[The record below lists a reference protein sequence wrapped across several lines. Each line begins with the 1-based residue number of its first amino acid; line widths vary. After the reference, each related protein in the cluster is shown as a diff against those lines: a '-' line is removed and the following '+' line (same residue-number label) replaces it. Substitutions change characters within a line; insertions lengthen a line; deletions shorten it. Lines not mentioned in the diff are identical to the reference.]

1 MRVKISMKPLILI
14 DGSSYLYRA
23 FHALPPLINS
33 QGQQTGA
40 IFGVVNMI
48 RKLRMEYHPEQM
60 VVVFDSKEKTFRDD
74 LYEKYKANR
83 KAMPDELRP
92 QIEPLHE
99 LIRAMGIP
107 LLLIHGVEA
116 DDVIGTLAVK
126 SKQPVIISTGDK
138 DMAQLVNKNIHLV
151 NTMNDNLLDEK
162 GVFEKFGVHPNQI
175 LDYLTLIGDTSD
187 NVPGVP
193 GVGPKT
199 AVKWLTQYKTLD
211 NIIQHHKEIPG
222 KIQDALEKH
231 IPEFPLMKQ
240 LLTIKCDVEIPSEY
254 QDLNLKDPDK
264 EKLVEILKQLEF
276 KSWLSELTGDQTY
289 QRKAHAPKKYHCVL
303 SQSQLDTLID
313 ELNNAEIF
321 CLDTETTSLNMIDA
335 KIVGLSF
342 CVKSNEAYY
351 IPVAH
356 NYLDAPHQLN
366 REQVLAQLKPI
377 LENPNKI
384 KIAHNVKYDYNIF
397 LNHGITVKGMDFDT
411 MLESYILDSTA
422 TRHDMDSLSLKYL
435 GKKTITFEE
444 VAGKGAK
451 QITFDQVGI
460 DEATN
465 YAAEDADITFQL
477 HETLWPR
484 LEQHPESVKNFHD
497 IEIPLA
503 YVLANMERYGVLIDA
518 EKLQK
523 QSETLAHRIS
533 ELEKQAHEFVGHA
546 FNLASPKQLQE
557 ILFGKLNLPV
567 LEKTPTG
574 QPSTAEGV
582 LEELALDYPLP
593 KIIMEH
599 RTLSKLKS
607 TYTDKLPLEINPQTH
622 RVHTS
627 YQQAVASTGRLSS
640 TNPNLQNIP
649 IKNDEGRKIR
659 QAFIAPNGYKIL
671 SADYSQVELRLMA
684 HLSQDKSLLEAF
696 HAGFDIHSATA
707 SEVFNVD
714 INHVTHDQRRHA
726 KAINFGLIY
735 GMSAFG
741 LAKQIDAE
749 RDVAQKYIDTYF
761 ERYPGVK
768 KYMEDTKKF
777 AHHHGYV
784 QTLLGRKLYLPEINA
799 RNMMRQ
805 RASERA
811 AINAPLQGTAADL
824 IKIAMINL
832 SKWLKAELPN
842 AHMIMQVHDEL
853 VFEVPENKI
862 DILKSHVTQIM
873 ESAITLAVP
882 LVVSVGVGNN
892 WDEAH

>member
-1 MRVKISMKPLILI
+1 MKPLVLI

-23 FHALPPLINS
+23 FHALPPLVNS
-33 QGQQTGA
+33 QGQHTGA
-40 IFGVVNMI
+40 IYGVINMI
-48 RKLRMEYHPEQM
+48 KKLRQEYQPEQM
-60 VVVFDSKEKTFRDD
+60 AVIFDSKEKTFRDD
-74 LYEKYKANR
+74 LYENYKANR
-83 KAMPDELRP
+83 EAMPDDLQS
-92 QIEPLHE
+92 QIEPLHD
-99 LIRAMGIP
+99 IIKAMGIP
-107 LLLIHGVEA
+107 LILIHGVEA
-116 DDVIGTLAVK
+116 DDVIGTLATQ
-126 SKQPVIISTGDK
+126 SKHPVIISTGDK
-138 DMAQLVNKNIHLV
+138 DMAQLVNDHIKLV
-151 NTMNDNLLDEK
+151 NTMNNNVMDK
-162 GVFEKFGVHPNQI
+162 TGVFEKFGVHPNQI
-175 LDYLTLIGDTSD
+175 IDYLTLIGDTSD

-199 AVKWLTQYKTLD
+199 AAKWLHQYKTLD
-211 NIIQHHKEIPG
+211 NIIKHHKEIPG
-222 KIQDALEKH
+222 KIQGALEKH
-231 IPEFPLMKQ
+231 IPEFPLTKQ
-240 LLTIKCDVEIPSEY
+240 LVTIKCDVDIPREY
-254 QDLNLKDPDK
+254 QDLRLTSPDK
-264 EKLVEILKQLEF
+264 EKLIGLLKELEF
-276 KSWLSELTGDQTY
+276 KSWLAELVGDHDY
-289 QRKAHAPKKYHCVL
+289 HRKAHTPKKYHCVL
-303 SQSQLDTLID
+303 QQEQLDKLIA
-313 ELNNAEIF
+313 ELNQAEIF
-321 CLDTETTSLNMIDA
+321 CLDTETTSLNMINA
-335 KIVGLSF
+335 RIVGLSF
-342 CVKSNEAYY
+342 SVKANEAYY

-356 NYLDAPHQLN
+356 TYLDAPVQLN
-366 REQVLAQLKPI
+366 RENVLAQLKPI
-377 LENPNKI
+377 LENPKKI

-397 LNHGITVKGMDFDT
+397 LNHNITVQGLDYDT
-411 MLESYILDSTA
+411 MLESYLLDSTA
-422 TRHDMDSLSLKYL
+422 TRHDMDSLALKYL
-435 GKKTITFEE
+435 GKKTITFED

-451 QITFDQVGI
+451 QITFDHVGI

-477 HETLWPR
+477 HEILWPR
-484 LEQHPESVKNFHD
+484 LEQHPDSAKNFHT
-497 IEIPLA
+497 IEMPLA
-503 YVLANMERYGVLIDA
+503 YVLAKMERYGVLIDA
-518 EKLQK
+518 QKLNQ
-523 QSETLAHRIS
+523 QSEALGQRIS
-533 ELEKQAHEFVGHA
+533 ALEKNAHEFVGHA

-557 ILFGKLNLPV
+557 ILFGKLQIPV

-574 QPSTAEGV
+574 QPSTAESV

-607 TYTDKLPLEINPQTH
+607 TYTDKLPLEINPTTG

-649 IKNDEGRKIR
+649 IRTEEGRKIR
-659 QAFIAPNGYKIL
+659 QAFVAPKGYKIL

-684 HLSQDKSLLEAF
+684 HLSQDKNLLEAF

-707 SEVFNVD
+707 AEVFNVD
-714 INHVTHDQRRHA
+714 INHATPDQRRHA

-768 KYMEDTKKF
+768 DYMDNTKKF

-784 QTLLGRKLYLPEINA
+784 QTLLGRKLYLPDINA
-799 RNMMRQ
+799 RNLMRQ

-832 SKWLKAELPN
+832 QQWLKTELPD

-853 VFEVPENKI
+853 VFEVPENKVEL
-862 DILKSHVTQIM
+862 LKTHVTQIM

-882 LVVSVGVGNN
+882 LVVSIGVGNN